1 MGLIDDLG
9 PGPVGLDTAVF
20 IYYIEENPRYLPL
33 VEPLFQAVDAGEI
46 EGVTSAITLVEVL
59 VVPYRSGNASLAER
73 YEELLTRGRG
83 LRLMDLTRPL
93 LRAAAQLRAGTG
105 MKTPDAL
112 QVAAALSAGSTALV
126 TNDDRWPEEVAGL
139 RIVQLDSYLGESP

>member
-9 PGPVGLDTAVF
+9 AGPVGLDTPAF

-33 VEPLFQAVDAGEI
+33 VEPVFQALDAE
-46 EGVTSAITLVEVL
+46 ELAGVTSAVTLLEVL
-59 VVPYRSGNASLAER
+59 VVPYRSGNTPLAER
-73 YEELLTRGRG
+73 YEAILTRGRG
-83 LRLMDLTRPL
+83 LRLFDLTRPL
-93 LRAAAQLRAGTG
+93 LRAAARLRATTG
-105 MKTPDAL
+105 LKTPDAL

-139 RIVQLDSYLGESP
+139 RIVQLDRYLG

>member
-9 PGPVGLDTAVF
+9 AGPVGLDTQAF

-33 VEPLFQAVDAGEI
+33 VEPVFRAMDSGQI

-59 VVPYRSGNASLAER
+59 VVPYRSGDAPLGER
-73 YEELLTRGRG
+73 YESILTRGRG
-83 LRLMDLTRPL
+83 LRMFDLTRPL

-105 MKTPDAL
+105 IKTPDAL
-112 QVAAALSAGSTALV
+112 QVAAALSARCTALV

-139 RIVQLDSYLGESP
+139 RIVKLQSYLG